1 MKEKALILGEDR
13 SMVGISTD
21 PERGLDADL
30 PTLIVLNSGL
40 IHRVGPYRLSV
51 KVARRVAQE
60 GFLSVRFDL
69 TGVGDSGARRDT
81 SSIGERA
88 VADTRAVM
96 DHIERTRGVKRF
108 VLMGLCSGA
117 DNSFQTA
124 RCDDRVVGTI
134 LLDGYAYRTRGY
146 YARYYG
152 RRLADPQVW
161 ARFAKRAVARARQA
175 LARRS
180 ARVEAATGFEGDA
193 PGMGNVQPQYVREFP
208 PRREVAADLRRMI
221 ARGTKLYFG
230 HTAGMELFYNYEDQL
245 KDAFADVDFGDS
257 LTLDYFA
264 DADHTFTELESQRRL
279 IDAVAGWMN
288 RSFRPHAIEASA
300 SVVAT
305 AAACAPSTATSRTV
319 AAG

>member
-1 MKEKALILGEDR
+1 MREKALILGEDR

-21 PERGLDADL
+21 PEREVDARL
-30 PTLIVLNSGL
+30 PALIVLNSGL
-40 IHRVGPYRLSV
+40 IHRVGPYRMSV
-51 KVARRVAQE
+51 KVARRVASE

-69 TGVGDSGARRDT
+69 TGVGDSGARRD
-81 SSIGERA
+81 SSSVGARA

-96 DHIERTRGVKRF
+96 DHIERTRGVNRF
-108 VLMGLCSGA
+108 VLMGLCAGA

-124 RCDDRVVGTI
+124 RCDERVVGTI

-161 ARFAKRAVARARQA
+161 ARFVKKAVARARQA
-175 LARRS
+175 VTRRI
-180 ARVEAATGFEGDA
+180 APEATNG
-193 PGMGNVQPQYVREFP
+193 QPQYVREFP

-230 HTAGMELFYNYEDQL
+230 HTAGMELFYNYADQL
-245 KDAFADVDFGDS
+245 RDAFADVDFRDL
-257 LTLDYFA
+257 LTLEFFA

-279 IDAVAGWMN
+279 IDSVASWMK
-288 RSFRPHAIEASA
+288 RSFRQDG
-300 SVVAT
+300 AT
-305 AAACAPSTATSRTV
+305 
-319 AAG
+319 